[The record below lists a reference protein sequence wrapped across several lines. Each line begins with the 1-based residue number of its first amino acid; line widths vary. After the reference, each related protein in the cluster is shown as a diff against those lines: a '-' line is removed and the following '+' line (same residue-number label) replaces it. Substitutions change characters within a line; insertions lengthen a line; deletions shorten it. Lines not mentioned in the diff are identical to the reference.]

1 MEYGA
6 IDLHTK
12 RSQIRIVDG
21 DGAVIVERRI
31 DTTRAALTQ
40 MFAER
45 PPLRMLVES
54 STESEW
60 VAQHLEGMGHVV
72 IVADPNYAAMY
83 GSRSRRVK
91 TDKRDAAALAEAN
104 RTGVYR
110 RAHRVSTGALRLR
123 QTLRV
128 RRHLVELR
136 SATINLLR
144 SVLRREGLRLASGS
158 ADSILVRVDRLSIPD
173 HLVTVIAPLRVL
185 LTQVQAQLVE
195 REEAVETLAA
205 DAPTQRLMTAP
216 GVGPIVA
223 LTFQAVLDDPARFGG
238 DARRASA
245 FLGLVP
251 SEASSAE
258 RQHKGHITKA
268 GPPALR
274 AVLVQASWSI
284 WRGRSVE
291 GAALRRWAQALAA
304 RRGRRI
310 AIVALARRLSRI
322 LYAMWRD
329 QQEFAMRPQ
338 SRVALGV
345 AS

>member
-12 RSQIRIVDG
+12 RSQIRIVDAEG
-21 DGAVIVERRI
+21 GVVVERKI
-31 DTTRAALTQ
+31 DTTRADLTQ
-40 MFAER
+40 VFGGR
-45 PPLRMLVES
+45 PAMRILLES

-60 VAQHLEGMGHVV
+60 VAQYLEGLGHEV

-83 GSRSRRVK
+83 GTRSRKVK
-91 TDKRDAAALAEAN
+91 TDKRDVAALAEAN

-110 RAHRVSTGALRLR
+110 RAHRVSGPALRLR

-128 RRHLVELR
+128 RRHLVQLR
-136 SATINLLR
+136 SGTISLLR
-144 SVLRREGLRLASGS
+144 SILRREGLRLASGT
-158 ADSILVRVDRLSIPD
+158 ADTILARLDRLVIPAPV
-173 HLVTVIAPLRVL
+173 VTVIAPLRTL

-195 REEAVETLAA
+195 REEAVEAVAAA
-205 DAPTQRLMTAP
+205 DATTQRLMTAP

-251 SEASSAE
+251 SEDSSAE

-268 GPPALR
+268 GPPDLR
-274 AVLVQASWSI
+274 ALLVQASWSI
-284 WRGRSVE
+284 WRSRSADS
-291 GAALRRWAQALAA
+291 AALRTWAHALAA

-310 AIVALARRLSRI
+310 AIVALARRLSRV

-329 QQEFAMRPQ
+329 QKTF
-338 SRVALGV
+338 VAAPRRIV
-345 AS
+345 AAGG